1 MVIVDEYGHNGPVWT
16 NLTINLPTFWLDM
29 SYVHLFGMRCMLSD
43 VVTDVI

>member
-1 MVIVDEYGHNGPVWT
+1 MVIVDKYGHNGPVWT

-29 SYVHLFGMRCMLSD
+29 SYGMHCMLSD